1 MGKNVSF
8 DFIKGFLTS
17 FIKVWFPLLEVQLGA
32 ASFKWTVI
40 VFSAFLTSIVAC
52 LLSQPG
58 DMILTASCGGHGG
71 HGAPAAAAHGGSSH
85 GHGHETAHHPLH
97 LEPSKKS
104 QKLSFCQA
112 CKEIYAKHGL
122 EGFYFGTQARLAHV
136 AFIITTQLVAYDLVN
151 SLLGVASSH

>member
-8 DFIKGFLTS
+8 DFIKGYLTR

-32 ASFKWTVI
+32 VPFKWTVI
-40 VFSAFLTSIVAC
+40 VCSAFLTSIVAC

-71 HGAPAAAAHGGSSH
+71 HGAAPAAAHGGGH
-85 GHGHETAHHPLH
+85 GHGHEAAHHPPK

-112 CKEIYAKHGL
+112 CTEIYAKHGV